1 LKTRIEI
8 KGAGY
13 ILQHPGN
20 RAWLRLQK
28 DLLNVSTG
36 QYDAEKLIDYGF
48 EHVVFPE
55 AGAKLS
61 LDTIDLDELEVWQN
75 VLPRFLRNKLSAGDS
90 GKGFVIADSPPPK
103 PAPE

>member
-1 LKTRIEI
+1 MKTRIEI
-8 KGAGY
+8 KGKGY

-36 QYDAEKLIDYGF
+36 QYDSEKMLDFCF

-55 AGAKLS
+55 PGGKLN
-61 LDTIDLDELEVWQN
+61 LDAIELEELEVWQN
-75 VLPRFLRNKLSAGDS
+75 LLPRFLRNKLSAGDT
-90 GKGFVIADSPPPK
+90 GKGFVIADAPAQPP
-103 PAPE
+103 A